1 MFIVTIH
8 GKVAAMREDHILCTG
23 TDENVAVYFENKRD
37 AVNAINRTIRRA
49 QKYPVLGASRYFYKI
64 FELQQYLKASGV

>member
-8 GKVAAMREDHILCTG
+8 GKVTSLGEDLILCTD
-23 TDENVAVYFENKRD
+23 TEKNAVYFAEKKD

-49 QKYPVLGASRYFYKI
+49 QKYPILGASRYFYKI
-64 FELQQYLKASGV
+64 LELQQYLKASGV

>member
-1 MFIVTIH
+1 MFIVTIL
-8 GKVAAMREDHILCTG
+8 GRLTSMREDRTLCT
-23 TDENVAVYFENKRD
+23 DPEKEVVYFVGKKD

-49 QKYPVLGASRYFYKI
+49 QKYVMIGGNRHFYKI